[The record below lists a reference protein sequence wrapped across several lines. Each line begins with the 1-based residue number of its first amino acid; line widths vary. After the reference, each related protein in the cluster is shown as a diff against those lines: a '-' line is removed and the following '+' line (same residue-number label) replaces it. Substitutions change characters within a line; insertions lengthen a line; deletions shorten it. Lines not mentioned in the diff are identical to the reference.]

1 MFRIIRFDWLLK
13 TVSLISLFVTIL
25 SFWIFKTVLSS
36 DLSLL
41 RLLSISSL
49 ASIIINFFLLSSKIS
64 RLIWGT
70 IRFFKKDI
78 YPDLN
83 GIWVGHIITETNDEF
98 EVRAKIKQALLVTK
112 IEMHGPTVKSVTLE
126 ATPTKELDNNKL
138 YYVYKSTP
146 KNPSWSEY
154 IGSTIFDVIE
164 SNNALQLSGRY
175 YTDRKSVGRIS
186 IKRISLNT
194 DSDISFY

>member
-1 MFRIIRFDWLLK
+1 MGNNKVFQERHISWLKWNLGWTYNHRNK
-13 TVSLISLFVTIL
+13 R
-25 SFWIFKTVLSS
+25 WI
-36 DLSLL
+36 
-41 RLLSISSL
+41 
-49 ASIIINFFLLSSKIS
+49 
-64 RLIWGT
+64 
-70 IRFFKKDI
+70 
-78 YPDLN
+78 
-83 GIWVGHIITETNDEF
+83 